1 MTRANQII
9 RALGMLLPGA
19 AFSISSCHDWFSI
32 TFAGQQMTIIA
43 KLEAAYGLDQ
53 AQLFASTLPELE
65 FALTGV
71 FVADIVVAKIT
82 NNGENMCLEI
92 DALILDE

>member
-1 MTRANQII
+1 
-9 RALGMLLPGA
+9 
-19 AFSISSCHDWFSI
+19 
-32 TFAGQQMTIIA
+32 MTIIA
-43 KLEAAYGLDQ
+43 ELEAAFGLDQ
-53 AQLFASTLPELE
+53 ARLFASTLPELE

-71 FVADIVVAKIT
+71 VVADIVVARIT

>member
-43 KLEAAYGLDQ
+43 EMESAFGLDQ
-53 AQLFASTLPELE
+53 ARLFASTLPELE
-65 FALTGV
+65 FALPGLV
-71 FVADIVVAKIT
+71 VADIVVARIT
-82 NNGENMCLEI
+82 NKGENMCLEI

>member
-19 AFSISSCHDWFSI
+19 TFDISSCRDWYSV
-32 TFAGQQMTIIA
+32 TFAGQQLTIIA
-43 KLEAAYGLDQ
+43 ELEAAYGLDQ
-53 AQLFASTLPELE
+53 ARLFASTLPELE
-65 FALTGV
+65 FALAGV
-71 FVADIVVAKIT
+71 IVADIAVANIK
-82 NNGENMCLEI
+82 NNGDNLCLEI